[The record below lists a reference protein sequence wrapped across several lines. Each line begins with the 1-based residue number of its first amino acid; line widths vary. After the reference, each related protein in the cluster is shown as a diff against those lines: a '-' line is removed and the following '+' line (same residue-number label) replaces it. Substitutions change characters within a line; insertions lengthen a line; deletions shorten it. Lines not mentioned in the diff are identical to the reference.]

1 MTNGP
6 QQPGWGPPQQ
16 PPPQQPGWGPPPPP
30 QGPPQPPAWGT
41 PPPKPPGTRP
51 WYRKK
56 RFIIPIAV
64 VALFFV
70 LGVVGAIVGP
80 PDDTGLSAPATTAEP
95 APTVTDAPATTVQAT
110 TTIAPVTTAAPTTT
124 APATTL
130 QGTTTAAPTTAKPQP
145 IPLRQV
151 VGNALGSS
159 NRGKNPRPDQWDAP
173 FGHTIILRW
182 AIDDNLTEGLVKSGA
197 RLEVVKI
204 LKAIRSHPDWTTKKY
219 PGVTM
224 SGTFTLV
231 NDLGEESEDVVI
243 RAHYD
248 RATINRMNFDNID
261 FHRILNVADP
271 VFIHPTFQE

>member
-1 MTNGP
+1 MT
-6 QQPGWGPPQQ
+6 
-16 PPPQQPGWGPPPPP
+16 

-41 PPPKPPGTRP
+41 PPAPRAPDTRP

-56 RFIIPIAV
+56 RYWALGIVGVFV
-64 VALFFV
+64 VLALI
-70 LGVVGAIVGP
+70 GAIVGP
-80 PDDTGLSAPATTAEP
+80 PDDTGVSAPATTAEP
-95 APTVTDAPATTVQAT
+95 APTATDAPSTVPSTAAPTTAPT
-110 TTIAPVTTAAPTTT
+110 TAAPTTAAPTTT
-124 APATTL
+124 K
-130 QGTTTAAPTTAKPQP
+130 QQP
-145 IPLRQV
+145 IPLRQA

-159 NRGKNPRPDQWDAP
+159 NRGRNPRPDQWDAP

-204 LKAIRSHPDWTTKKY
+204 LKAIRAHPDWTTKKY